1 MPFKRPSLRD
11 VVRVTMNRAQAL
23 VAGLRASSLSA
34 QRVIHEFRRA
44 GAVSPRTAQR
54 FRALSPEEE
63 DAFTYLISI
72 GVIRQPKRGRYYLDE
87 QSMLRFPHLWL
98 WSGGV

>member
-1 MPFKRPSLRD
+1 MLLKRPSLRD
-11 VVRVTMNRAQAL
+11 VARAAMDRAQAL
-23 VAGLRASSLSA
+23 VVGLRASSLSA

-63 DAFTYLISI
+63 DAFIYLISI
-72 GVIRQPKRGRYYLDE
+72 GVIRQPKRGRFYLDE
-87 QSMLRFPHLWL
+87 KSLLHLWL
-98 WSGGV
+98 WSG

>member
-1 MPFKRPSLRD
+1 MLLKKPSLRD
-11 VVRVTMNRAQAL
+11 VARAAMDRAQAL

-44 GAVSPRTAQR
+44 GAVSPRRAQR
-54 FRALSPEEE
+54 FRAFSTEEE
-63 DAFTYLISI
+63 DGFTYLISI

-87 QSMLRFPHLWL
+87 QSLLRFPHLWL
-98 WSGGV
+98 WSG